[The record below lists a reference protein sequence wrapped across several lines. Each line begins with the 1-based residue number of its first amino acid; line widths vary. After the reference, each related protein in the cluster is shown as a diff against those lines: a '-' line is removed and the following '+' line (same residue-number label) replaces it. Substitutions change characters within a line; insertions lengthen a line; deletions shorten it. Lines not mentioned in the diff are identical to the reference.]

1 MDEQAQ
7 QVLDEVNGRTRL
19 NATQKRALE
28 TASLENNSRSL
39 TVVSSADGANV
50 QKELDILVTDLTEMS
65 NRSHTFLG
73 DLAQALGASTK
84 SSSSQYGS
92 VAKRCVVVTFG

>member
-1 MDEQAQ
+1 MIVDEQAQ

-39 TVVSSADGANV
+39 TVVSSADGV
-50 QKELDILVTDLTEMS
+50 KISKELDSLL
-65 NRSHTFLG
+65 
-73 DLAQALGASTK
+73 
-84 SSSSQYGS
+84 
-92 VAKRCVVVTFG
+92 

>member
-1 MDEQAQ
+1 MIVDEQAQ

-50 QKELDILVTDLTEMS
+50 QKELDIFATDLTEIS
-65 NRSHTFLG
+65 NRSHTFWEILHK
-73 DLAQALGASTK
+73 LLVQAQKVQAVNMG
-84 SSSSQYGS
+84 Q
-92 VAKRCVVVTFG
+92 